1 MSLKPRYKRI
11 LLKISGEALLGKRDY
26 GIDFLAVKK
35 IAQEIKQI
43 HDLGVQVG
51 LVIGAGNIFR
61 GIAGEKH
68 GFTRTTG
75 DYMGMLG
82 TIINSLA
89 LQDAFEKFNLPVRTH
104 SAITMQEIAEPYIYK
119 RARHQL
125 EKGNVIILSGGSGI
139 PYMTTDTCAVIR
151 ALELDCQVLLKATKV
166 DGVYEKDPLKF
177 KNAKKFNHLPLSQAL
192 KFDEVKVMD
201 NSALAIAADNQLSII
216 VFDFFKSGNL
226 KKVVLGEKLGTLIN

>member
-1 MSLKPRYKRI
+1 
-11 LLKISGEALLGKRDY
+11 
-26 GIDFLAVKK
+26 
-35 IAQEIKQI
+35 
-43 HDLGVQVG
+43 
-51 LVIGAGNIFR
+51 
-61 GIAGEKH
+61 
-68 GFTRTTG
+68 
-75 DYMGMLG
+75 
-82 TIINSLA
+82 
-89 LQDAFEKFNLPVRTH
+89 
-104 SAITMQEIAEPYIYK
+104 MQEVAEPYIYK

-125 EKGNVIILSGGSGI
+125 KKGNILILSGGSGI

-166 DGVYEKDPLKF
+166 DGVYEKDPVKF
-177 KNAKKFNHLPLSQAL
+177 KNAKKFDKISLSQAL